1 MLQERRDGRVRILR
15 GDNTILQMPR
25 GRRGRGEGEQLE
37 IMMEECE
44 EKDAALLLSPSPHHN
59 GGRVAEMMSWM
70 LRSSGIDGDGSLR
83 ACDGSGFSSIGI

>member
-1 MLQERRDGRVRILR
+1 MLQERRDGRVRR

-44 EKDAALLLSPSPHHN
+44 EKDAALLLFPSQWGEGCRNDVMDAQKQRH
-59 GGRVAEMMSWM
+59 
-70 LRSSGIDGDGSLR
+70 
-83 ACDGSGFSSIGI
+83 